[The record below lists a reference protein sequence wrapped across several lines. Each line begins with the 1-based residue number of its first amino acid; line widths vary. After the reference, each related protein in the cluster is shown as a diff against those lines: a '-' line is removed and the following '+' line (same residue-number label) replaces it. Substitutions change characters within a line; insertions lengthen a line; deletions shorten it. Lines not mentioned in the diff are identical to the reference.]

1 MFCPNSVAIH
11 TIKKMDINQEN
22 SKDYYRI
29 CPLLCKECPN
39 SNCEEGKGCNLL
51 CGCQSG
57 HILYNVQQKEAKN
70 SKFQPSEE
78 SNSERIEIDSTEKVS
93 QKPSERRNCGSRTL
107 SWLFQHWGLCTFV
120 TMITIMLAGF
130 IHIENSTKPNVDD
143 FGSKYR

>member
-1 MFCPNSVAIH
+1 MFCPNSVPIH

-22 SKDYYRI
+22 SKDFYRI

-39 SNCEEGKGCNLL
+39 SNCEEETGCNLL

-57 HILYNVQQKEAKN
+57 HLLYLTQQKEAKN
-70 SKFQPSEE
+70 S
-78 SNSERIEIDSTEKVS
+78 NSERIDIDSIEKVS
-93 QKPSERRNCGSRTL
+93 QKPSKRRNFASKTL

-120 TMITIMLAGF
+120 TFITIMLAGF
-130 IHIENSTKPNVDD
+130 IHIESSTKPNVDD